1 MRNNRKHK
9 TEYIASAILGL
20 VAIIINIILLI
31 YFYPLVPST
40 ESKVQQQPEPEVVQE
55 STEKIMHIA
64 PLFTEK
70 KTT

>member
-31 YFYPLVPST
+31 YFYPLVPSSET
-40 ESKVQQQPEPEVVQE
+40 VVKKEQETVQE
-55 STEKIMHIA
+55 STEKTMYIA
-64 PLFTEK
+64 PLFAEK
-70 KTT
+70 KTI

>member
-31 YFYPLVPST
+31 YFYPLVPSSET
-40 ESKVQQQPEPEVVQE
+40 VVQKEQEIIQE
-55 STEKIMHIA
+55 SAEKTMYIA
-64 PLFTEK
+64 PLFAEK
-70 KTT
+70 KTI